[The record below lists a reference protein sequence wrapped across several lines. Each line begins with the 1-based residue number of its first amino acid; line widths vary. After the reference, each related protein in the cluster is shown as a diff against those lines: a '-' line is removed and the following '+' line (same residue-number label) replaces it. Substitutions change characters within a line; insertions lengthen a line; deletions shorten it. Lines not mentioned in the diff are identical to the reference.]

1 MITLLVRVRLKPE
14 KRREFLLSAR
24 SLAVLEGELFQ
35 GVDDENRLL
44 LVGHWA
50 SEQDAEEY
58 AASDAYHALR
68 GAINTL
74 CEQSELEWVRGGS
87 GIDASITGRVGTD
100 REA

>member
-1 MITLLVRVRLKPE
+1 MVILLVKVRLKPA

-44 LVGHWA
+44 LLGHWE
-50 SEQDAEEY
+50 SERDAESYE
-58 AASDAYHALR
+58 ASDEYRALR
-68 GAINTL
+68 GALNTL
-74 CEQSELEWVRGGS
+74 CEQSEMEWVRGVS
-87 GIDASITGRVGTD
+87 ESEALLARHIENN